1 MPFDDTWLQ
10 RMRMASYGL
19 IVLLVFGAYWGAPY
33 ILKAQDGGAG
43 PVPVAPSPEPT
54 DTEAT
59 SEAKPKAKPADDG
72 KLIVFDE
79 NGRIN
84 FVNLIISGGEMMVP
98 ICFMSFLVVA
108 VGIERAISLRESKVI
123 PQELVEGLGRLSSAS
138 GGFNPREAYKLCQ
151 RYPSVASSVVQ
162 DMLEKVGRPH
172 SEVENTVNESSQ
184 REAERMYAYVRWLN
198 LATAVTPLMGL
209 LGTVWGMVLCFHG
222 LSILGPGQ
230 NKIVVLSEGIY
241 VALITTVGGLV
252 VAIPSSILSHYYEGR
267 IQSLMHQVSELLSS
281 LMPQVEKFEGRVR
294 FGRYAAEQDEK
305 SAEASLEP
313 SESRSKPA
321 PVTSVKS

>member
-1 MPFDDTWLQ
+1 MLFDETWLQ

-19 IVLLVFGAYWGAPY
+19 VVLLVFGVYWGAPRF
-33 ILKAQDGGAG
+33 LRAQEGGAG
-43 PVPVAPSPEPT
+43 PTPTAPPVDPAAAVAE
-54 DTEAT
+54 E
-59 SEAKPKAKPADDG
+59 KPKAKPASDG
-72 KLIVFDE
+72 KLEVFDE

-84 FVNLIISGGEMMVP
+84 FINLIISGGEMMIP

-123 PQELVEGLGRLSSAS
+123 PQELVEGLGKLSTAS

-151 RYPSVASSVVQ
+151 RYPSTAATVVQ
-162 DMLEKVGRPH
+162 DMLLKVGRPH
-172 SEVENTVNESSQ
+172 SEVEGAVEDASQ
-184 REAERMYAYVRWLN
+184 REAERMYSYVRWLN

-222 LSILGPGQ
+222 LAILAPGGES
-230 NKIVVLSEGIY
+230 KIVVLSEGIY

-252 VAIPSSILSHYYEGR
+252 VAIPSSILAHYYEGR

-294 FGRYAAEQDEK
+294 FGRFSADQDEK
-305 SAEASLEP
+305 GADSLVES
-313 SESRSKPA
+313 SESRAKSSAA
-321 PVTSVKS
+321 PSVKS